1 MTAGSIDSAVD
12 IAVGLCEGDVLLNAA
27 CPDPAF
33 AGLLNAADQ
42 DGRDI
47 PDRLA
52 QSSGYLVDIQ
62 RFSVG
67 RAGAKNSMSSC
78 VTRSGSS

>member
-1 MTAGSIDSAVD
+1 V
-12 IAVGLCEGDVLLNAA
+12 
-27 CPDPAF
+27 
-33 AGLLNAADQ
+33 GLLNAADQ
-42 DGRDI
+42 DGRYI

-67 RAGAKNSMSSC
+67 RAGAKNSMSNC